1 MIRIRVIRRS
11 KKHGGDGGD
20 NGGDSGGG
28 GYTYIQLNERVW
40 HYAATKPACVS
51 AVTPNPQCIEATTT
65 DEETKNFR
73 EIGVFIIIY

>member
-28 GYTYIQLNERVW
+28 YTYIQLNERVW
-40 HYAATKPACVS
+40 HYAATKLACVS

-65 DEETKNFR
+65 DEEMKNFR
-73 EIGVFIIIY
+73 KIGVFIIIY